1 MATAAAGVPASESGP
16 APAAQRA
23 ITTIP
28 SARLAA
34 LAPDKGETTAWG
46 TLCAYYRLVP
56 NPGRFVLTVFVLINL
71 RNAPAYIFPL
81 LSKHLLNLGLNDP
94 KAALKDV
101 WWVLLVT
108 LGLCIGNILIT
119 VPQMV
124 IVSRQRRRL
133 TAALRQALMRRLHR
147 ITFAFHD
154 QTQAG
159 ALVNKFSMDTQRLE
173 ALQGFLTEGVMMQG
187 FSLLTMLCILG
198 WMNPWLFAIAVVL
211 VPLNIFLVR
220 MFWSRIRSTN
230 DDFRK
235 AEASFMGSL
244 NETLNGVRVTRAHA
258 VEEFTE
264 KRLGAAAGQVAE
276 SGVRLDF
283 YGAVYG
289 SSAWATSSL
298 LAMIVL
304 SLGIMLLGMRL
315 ITAGDV
321 LVLTAYF
328 AMLSGA
334 TGQLVGGL
342 PAIAAASSSISSLA
356 ELFRSD
362 HEKND
367 GKPQVGTLRG
377 EVRFSGV
384 VFDYPNTLSREPG
397 AAAAAAAR
405 AEVAADKAAKSGPE
419 IAIPSG
425 HSLNGLDLEIPAGT
439 SLALVGRSGSGK
451 STTASLLLGF
461 YEAQQGTVAID
472 GHDLRTIDM
481 RSVRRQVGVVSQD
494 VVLFQ
499 DSVLGNIAW
508 GDKLPDVKRAEEAAR
523 RANAWEFIA
532 RLPRGIDTVLGDRG
546 AGLSGGQRQRLAIA
560 RALYRDPRLLIL
572 DEATSALDPESE
584 RLVQAALDEL
594 MRGRS
599 TVIIAHRLSTVR
611 RADRIAVLDA
621 GRVVES
627 GPYDELMA
635 KQGAFHALAT
645 GQLA

>member
-1 MATAAAGVPASESGP
+1 MATAAAGVSAGEPVG
-16 APAAQRA
+16 RA

-34 LAPDKGETTAWG
+34 LAPGQGGTTAWG
-46 TLCAYYRLVP
+46 TLRAYYRLVP
-56 NPGRFVLTVFVLINL
+56 QPGRFIATVWVLINL

-81 LSKHLLNLGLNDP
+81 LSKHLLDLGLKDP
-94 KAALKDV
+94 AAALADV
-101 WWVLLVT
+101 WWVLAATV
-108 LGLCIGNILIT
+108 GLCVANILAT
-119 VPQMV
+119 VPQQV
-124 IVSRQRRRL
+124 LVSRQRRRL

-147 ITFAFHD
+147 LTFAFHD

-173 ALQGFLTEGVMMQG
+173 TLQGFLTEGVMMHG
-187 FSLLTMLCILG
+187 SSLIAMLVILG
-198 WMNPWLFAIAVVL
+198 WINPWLLAIAAVM
-211 VPLNIFLVR
+211 VPLNIGLVR
-220 MFWSRIRSTN
+220 LYWSRIRSTN

-235 AEASFMGSL
+235 AEADFMGSL

-264 KRLGAAAGQVAE
+264 RRLGASAGNVAE
-276 SGVRLDF
+276 TGVRLDF
-283 YGAVYG
+283 YNALYG

-298 LAMIVL
+298 LAMVVL
-304 SLGIMLLGMRL
+304 SLGIWLLGLHL

-334 TGQLVGGL
+334 TGYLVGGL
-342 PAIAAASSSISSLA
+342 PTIAAASSSIGSLA
-356 ELFRSD
+356 ELFRRDD
-362 HEKND
+362 HERND
-367 GKPQVGTLRG
+367 GKPAVDGLRG
-377 EVRFSGV
+377 EVRFAGV
-384 VFDYPNTLSREPG
+384 VFDYPNALGRD
-397 AAAAAAAR
+397 
-405 AEVAADKAAKSGPE
+405 AADASGTDGAGRPH
-419 IAIPSG
+419 G

-451 STTASLLLGF
+451 STAASLLLGF
-461 YEAQQGTVAID
+461 YEAQQGRVTID
-472 GHDLRTIDM
+472 GHDVSAIDM

-508 GDKLPDVKRAEEAAR
+508 GDRRPDAKKAEEAAR
-523 RANAWEFIA
+523 RANAWEFIS
-532 RLPRGIDTVLGDRG
+532 RLPQGLHTVLGDRG

-635 KQGAFHALAT
+635 KQGAFHALAS